1 MVGGEMAEGN
11 RHDLYI
17 SKTAWGELKQRAF
30 IEGKTAGA
38 LIAFL
43 LEWAVHNPNNVPD
56 LSRYQTRSREIG
68 ADRCRRT
75 VRGIPNMLWR
85 DAKKMAQQG
94 AVQVSI
100 SGLVE
105 ALLNQY
111 LGLNMEEET
120 SADEQ
125 PDNNQYQ
132 PETGQLQT
140 GRVTF
145 NLGKGA
151 EEINL
156 KQPRQ

>member
-1 MVGGEMAEGN
+1 MAEGN

-30 IEGKTAGA
+30 LEGKTAGA
-38 LIAFL
+38 MIAFL
-43 LEWAVHNPNNVPD
+43 LEWAVQNPNNVPD
-56 LSRYQTRSREIG
+56 LTRYQARSREIG
-68 ADRCRRT
+68 EDRCRRT
-75 VRGIPNMLWR
+75 VRGIQDTLWT
-85 DAKKMAQQG
+85 DAEKMAQQG
-94 AVQVSI
+94 SVQVSI

-111 LGLNMEEET
+111 LGLNIEEGEAPVEDQ
-120 SADEQ
+120 S
-125 PDNNQYQ
+125 DNNQYQ